1 MSLKLLVSILVGF
14 VCWFPKCIPLVAGL
28 TVYFIFRQKSI
39 VEENL
44 LNQAENN
51 KRFRK
56 DVDVLNSNH
65 SKLLES
71 HTSLSRQTNVL
82 EKRQREDINSL
93 KNEQRLLQSTL
104 SGINK
109 NINHDTTKK
118 EDLHG
123 RQRRFLRSIEKQNIV
138 RPR

>member
-1 MSLKLLVSILVGF
+1 MSLKLLVSILVGL

-28 TVYFIFRQKSI
+28 TVYFIFLQKSI

-44 LNQAENN
+44 LNQDENN
-51 KRFRK
+51 KRFRT
-56 DVDVLNSNH
+56 DVDILNSNQ

-118 EDLHG
+118 EGLRD

>member
-1 MSLKLLVSILVGF
+1 MSLKLLVSILVGL